1 MASFESIRFGQEEA
15 ARGARTPE
23 ELAAGARSRADALA
37 AESPARVAWACTKG
51 CTFCCHLYVTVV
63 PPEAEAIARR
73 LSESLSRE
81 QLAGL
86 LRRIERTARAAERLS
101 VSGYRR
107 ARLRCALLSDE
118 DECLVYGQRPLRCR
132 AHTST
137 SRRTCERVYHDELP
151 SGAVPLD
158 RWYANAVEALRLGM
172 GVEDE
177 RELHAALLTA
187 LR

>member
-15 ARGARTPE
+15 ARAARTPE
-23 ELAAGARSRADALA
+23 ELAAGAFARAEALA
-37 AESPARVAWACTKG
+37 AESPAKVTWACAAG

-63 PPEAEAIARR
+63 PPEAEAIAHHLSATLSPTR
-73 LSESLSRE
+73 L
-81 QLAGL
+81 AD
-86 LRRIERTARAAERLS
+86 LRGRIGRTARTAESLS

-107 ARLRCALLSDE
+107 ARLRCALLGE
-118 DECLVYGQRPLRCR
+118 DDRCLAYEQRPLRCR

-137 SRRTCERVYHDELP
+137 SRRTCERVFHDELP

-158 RWYANAVEALRLGM
+158 RWYANALEALRLGM
-172 GVEDE
+172 GAGGEH
-177 RELHAALLTA
+177 ELHAALLAA